1 MDTIRIT
8 GYFRRPAQIVGINKG
23 FFAREGI
30 ELDYHT
36 VHLAPQHNREL
47 AEGVW
52 NLTLS
57 SADTMLA
64 RTTQD
69 HVDFLLVMQV
79 EEGMDVQLVAQPEI
93 KSVEDL
99 RGKLFAADPVDSNF
113 DMVRNKIM
121 VDHGIPESEYRYE
134 VIGNTPIRLQ
144 AFLEK
149 RVAAAMLT
157 SPHTEKALAAGG
169 HIVAEGADHITDWPH
184 TCCWG
189 LRRWIESHRDVVVR
203 FIRGWT
209 AAADWMTAPENREEA
224 IAMVMASEKLS
235 RPRAEKLFGHVVP
248 KAGIDP
254 AAIRKNVETRI
265 ELGYYKPPHKP
276 AEAFYD
282 MSYWAEATGLP
293 VPPPAGLPRNG
304 VPG

>member
-8 GYFRRPAQIVGINKG
+8 GYFRRPAQIVGVEKG
-23 FFAREGI
+23 FFANEGI

-36 VHLAPQHNREL
+36 VRLAPQHNREL

-79 EEGMDVQLVAQPEI
+79 EEGMDVQLVAQPGI
-93 KSVEDL
+93 DSVADL

-113 DMVRNKIM
+113 DLVRNKIM
-121 VDHGIPESEYRYE
+121 VDHGIPENAYRYE
-134 VIGNTPIRLQ
+134 VIGNTPIRLE
-144 AFLEK
+144 AFLERK
-149 RVAAAMLT
+149 VDAAMLT

-169 HIVAEGADHITDWPH
+169 RIVAEGERHFAKWPH

-189 LRRWIESHRDVVVR
+189 LRRWIEDNRDIVVR
-203 FIRGWT
+203 FIRAWV
-209 AAADWMTAPENREEA
+209 AASEWMTAPDNRAEA
-224 IAMVMASEKLS
+224 IALVMAAGNLT
-235 RPRAEKLFGHVVP
+235 RPRAEKLFGHVI
-248 KAGIDP
+248 ADARIDP
-254 AAIRKNVETRI
+254 EAIRQNIETRI
-265 ELGYYKPPHKP
+265 ELGYYKPPYRP
-276 AEAFYD
+276 AETFYD
-282 MSYWAEATGLP
+282 LSYWAAATGRA
-293 VPPPAGLPRNG
+293 VPAAVGMPRNG
-304 VPG
+304 TA